1 MTRAICQHCLRPS
14 KACICQ
20 FITPLNNKIHVVILQ
35 HPSEEKQTKGTVTLL
50 SSSLNQCQTIVGE
63 SFTENEAFLAVLKR
77 FHCFLLYPGE
87 QVETLSVE
95 PLTKSNE
102 SDKPLCMVIL
112 DGTWKKV
119 YRMLQLNQTLQQLP
133 RLQLPEALASSG
145 KYIIRKVAKNNALS
159 SLEACCFALAL
170 LEEHEVSTKKE
181 MSVIESS
188 QYQKLLDKFDEF
200 NHFQLS
206 FVPKAHQS

>member
-20 FITPLNNKIHVVILQ
+20 FVTPLNNKIHVVVLQ

-50 SSSLNQCQTIVGE
+50 SRSLKQCQTIVGE
-63 SFTENEAFLAVLKR
+63 DFTHNEAFMTVLER
-77 FHCFLLYPGE
+77 YHCFLLYPGE
-87 QVETLSVE
+87 QVETLSKE
-95 PLTKSNE
+95 QLAKSNE
-102 SDKPLCMVIL
+102 TDKPLCMVIL
-112 DGTWKKV
+112 DGTWKKA
-119 YRMLQLNQTLQQLP
+119 YRMLQLNQPLQQLP
-133 RLQLPEALASSG
+133 RMQLPETLASSG
-145 KYIIRKVAKNNALS
+145 KYIIRKVAKDNALS

-170 LEEHEVSTKKE
+170 LEECEATTARE